1 MIAHIGLTECRPSA
15 SKSWTTRRIRQMEI
29 AFCRAYTF
37 AMVDHPGYL
46 NPCSRT
52 PIYVNPDGSFT
63 TMLVVSLHGM
73 TSDEGNDLLSDVMAQ
88 MSRWGYLTSF
98 QVFDD
103 FLTQPLDN
111 AEQTGTIPA

>member
-1 MIAHIGLTECRPSA
+1 MIAHIGLTEPRSSA
-15 SKSWTTRRIRQMEI
+15 SKSWTTRRIKDMEV

-37 AMVDHPGYL
+37 AIVDHPGYMKSSA
-46 NPCSRT
+46 PQVF
-52 PIYVNPDGSFT
+52 VNPDGSFS
-63 TMLVVSLHGM
+63 TMLVVSLHCM
-73 TSDEGNDLLSDVMAQ
+73 TSDEANNFLTDINRQMA
-88 MSRWGYLTSF
+88 RWGYLTSH

>member
-1 MIAHIGLTECRPSA
+1 MIAHIGLTECRSAA
-15 SKSWTTRRIRQMEI
+15 SKSWTTRRIKDMEV

-37 AMVDHPGYL
+37 AMVDRPGYMTSSA
-46 NPCSRT
+46 PQVF
-52 PIYVNPDGSFT
+52 VNPDGSFT
-63 TMLVVSLHGM
+63 TVLVVSLHGM
-73 TSDEGNDLLSDVMAQ
+73 TSDEADDLLTEVTGQMA
-88 MSRWGYLTSF
+88 RWGYLTSH